1 MEWKLVTGALEALE
15 VEALAVG
22 IFENGRFEAL
32 RGAAGLEKAAERM
45 RFKGKAGESFW
56 AFEPYGEP
64 RKHLLLVGLGKA
76 GDCGPAALRAAATLA
91 ARRFRERY
99 VKSAAL
105 ALPFEGWG
113 AQAAPLVQAAVEGAF
128 LGNLRFDAYLTDES
142 ARFEGLDELSV
153 HVQRKSPALEKGAK
167 LGALLADAVL
177 LARRLVTEP
186 ANVLTPERM
195 AKEARKV
202 AKEAE
207 LEIEVL
213 GPRECEKLGMGAY
226 LAVAKGSRHEPRFIR
241 MSYRPAKKPKFTLGL
256 VGKGLTFDSGGLSL
270 KPNEGM
276 AAMKSDMSGSAA
288 VLGAMKVIG
297 ALKPKAVA
305 VEAVMAMCENMPD
318 GGAYRPGDI
327 LTSLSGKTIEVLN
340 TDAEGRL
347 TLADALTY
355 VQKRKVDAVVDLAT
369 LTGACVVAL
378 GPDFT
383 GAMTNDQAFL
393 DGLLAAAREA
403 GEEFWQLPL
412 PPAYNKFIQTPV
424 ADVANVGRVRWG
436 GALTAG
442 LFLQKFIDEGT
453 PWAHLDIAGPAYRDE
468 DGAEA
473 FRSEGSGVGV
483 RPIVRF
489 VMNKGK

>member
-1 MEWKLVTGALEALE
+1 
-15 VEALAVG
+15 
-22 IFENGRFEAL
+22 
-32 RGAAGLEKAAERM
+32 
-45 RFKGKAGESFW
+45 
-56 AFEPYGEP
+56 
-64 RKHLLLVGLGKA
+64 
-76 GDCGPAALRAAATLA
+76 
-91 ARRFRERY
+91 
-99 VKSAAL
+99 
-105 ALPFEGWG
+105 
-113 AQAAPLVQAAVEGAF
+113 
-128 LGNLRFDAYLTDES
+128 
-142 ARFEGLDELSV
+142 
-153 HVQRKSPALEKGAK
+153 
-167 LGALLADAVL
+167 
-177 LARRLVTEP
+177 
-186 ANVLTPERM
+186 
-195 AKEARKV
+195 
-202 AKEAE
+202 
-207 LEIEVL
+207 
-213 GPRECEKLGMGAY
+213 MGAY
-226 LAVAKGSRHEPRFIR
+226 MAVAKGSRHEPRFIHL
-241 MSYRPAKKPKFTLGL
+241 SYRPAKKAKFTLGL

-297 ALKPKAVA
+297 SLKPKNVA
-305 VEAVMAMCENMPD
+305 VEAVMAMCENMPG

-355 VQKRKVDAVVDLAT
+355 VQRQKVDAVVDLAT

-383 GAMTNDQAFL
+383 GAMTNAPKLL
-393 DGLLAAAREA
+393 DKLLAAAKEA

-436 GALTAG
+436 GALTAA
-442 LFLQKFIDEGT
+442 LFLLKFIDEGT
-453 PWAHLDIAGPAYRDE
+453 PWVHLDIAGPAFRDE

-473 FRSEGSGVGV
+473 FRSEGTGVGV
-483 RPIVRF
+483 RTIVRF